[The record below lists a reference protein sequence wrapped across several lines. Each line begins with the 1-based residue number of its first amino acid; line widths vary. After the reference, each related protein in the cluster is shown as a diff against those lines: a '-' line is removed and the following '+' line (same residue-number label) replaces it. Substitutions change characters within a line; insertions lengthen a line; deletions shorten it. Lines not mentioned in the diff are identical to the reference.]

1 MRNKMKKLMLIII
14 VAIGI
19 IFIQNKVEAKS
30 YHIEDMDIQASIN
43 QDGSVAVEQTL
54 TYKFNGQYNGIYITV
69 PYNKTDSQYAD
80 IIKNNKINNNLYTG
94 SGITVESVSKIVG
107 NGEIPYNN
115 SSYGRNGQDGIYT
128 IEHTPQVYKVK
139 VYSPSNSETKTFKI
153 NYTIKNLCVSHN
165 DTAELYYNFIGGD
178 WECAIN
184 KLNIDVY
191 IPANKS
197 EIKVWGHGPYNGKSE
212 IISNTHAN
220 FKVNNVQAGE
230 YVAARVLFD
239 NSNIPNSTKK
249 SGIEATAIVREN
261 ENDIIEHKEEKQAF
275 TRNVIIMGVCLLIY
289 WIILLLVYEK
299 DKKYMVENIDE
310 DYLFEKYNAIMAG
323 CIQGSRNILARDII
337 AEILNLIDKGNI
349 KLEIK
354 NKLTGGKYLYEI
366 EKVPEKEHEMDSI
379 QKYVY
384 DWVFDTKQT
393 EELADRLK
401 EMPKFTEANKKFK
414 ELNRLVEDNMARLGA
429 NKQSVPKVLRV
440 FNMFLFIIAVIVVI
454 KHIGYNGLNMFETQA
469 PIFMTLVCIWP
480 LAIGLISI
488 FLNVII
494 MIRHSLNKAVQ
505 RVSGQKIVT
514 TTISLLVLFGIIM
527 LITAILTKGSYLV
540 ADEFLICI
548 ATILILTDNLMLKNN
563 ANLIG
568 DYSKLNT
575 LKYKLENTLLDERDV
590 EHLSLIHISE
600 PTRRP

>member
-1 MRNKMKKLMLIII
+1 M
-14 VAIGI
+14 
-19 IFIQNKVEAKS
+19 E
-30 YHIEDMDIQASIN
+30 
-43 QDGSVAVEQTL
+43 
-54 TYKFNGQYNGIYITV
+54 
-69 PYNKTDSQYAD
+69 
-80 IIKNNKINNNLYTG
+80 
-94 SGITVESVSKIVG
+94 
-107 NGEIPYNN
+107 
-115 SSYGRNGQDGIYT
+115 
-128 IEHTPQVYKVK
+128 
-139 VYSPSNSETKTFKI
+139 
-153 NYTIKNLCVSHN
+153 
-165 DTAELYYNFIGGD
+165 
-178 WECAIN
+178 
-184 KLNIDVY
+184 
-191 IPANKS
+191 
-197 EIKVWGHGPYNGKSE
+197 
-212 IISNTHAN
+212 
-220 FKVNNVQAGE
+220 
-230 YVAARVLFD
+230 
-239 NSNIPNSTKK
+239 
-249 SGIEATAIVREN
+249 
-261 ENDIIEHKEEKQAF
+261 
-275 TRNVIIMGVCLLIY
+275 VCLLIY

-393 EELADRLK
+393 VELSDRLK
-401 EMPKFTEANKKFK
+401 EMPKEKEANTKFK
-414 ELNRLVEDNMARLGA
+414 ELNKLVEDNMARLGA

-469 PIFMTLVCIWP
+469 PIFMTLICIWP

-527 LITAILTKGSYLV
+527 LVTAILTKGSYLV

-590 EHLSLIHISE
+590 EHVTLWE
-600 PTRRP
+600 NT